1 MQTVETLNEGLKRGF
16 RITIPAQ
23 EIDAKIDAELKT
35 IAPQVR
41 MPGFRPGKVPA
52 NLVRKMHGPRLQQQ
66 ALETAVQEGVQ
77 QLLTDQNIRPA
88 MQPSVRLEEGQ
99 QPGGDVTV
107 EVEVETLPD
116 VPPAQIEGL
125 KLERLQV
132 EPTDEMIDAAVA
144 RMAEGQ
150 KSFDSA
156 PADHA
161 ARQGDAVLI
170 DFEGK
175 VDGTPFEGGKGDGMS
190 VEIGSGRLI
199 PGFEDQLVGAKANEQ
214 RVVEVTFPEEYPVD
228 YLKGRAATFD
238 VTVNEVQT
246 PKEAQADD
254 SFAKSM
260 GLESIEQL
268 RGLLKGQVEQELNG
282 LTRTHMKRQLLDQL
296 AAAHD
301 FPVPQ
306 TMVEAEFEQIWKQL
320 EHEASHEADPDAAR
334 TEMETERAII
344 APSPSA
350 ACALAC
356 SVRPRAAQ
364 RRRGQQPGDEPADHA
379 GRASNTGRGSPA
391 LHGLC
396 PPGADGRRPA
406 ACAALR
412 GQGGRLYLLQG
423 EITDRAVTREEL
435 EASIEADEMATSTGP
450 GCGPRPPPR
459 HDHARGNAPPRRRRR
474 EGGALD
480 QADGAAQ
487 PRSGQEGQAGRS
499 LRSTAAASGEGGRP
513 PRSPARKDR
522 RRADKNPLVLTNPL
536 ILACRR
542 TVLLLYTVSKV
553 RAGLSTA
560 QAERVEGD
568 GGRGIEVRAAGDER
582 GSFGPPHRRA
592 AALLQ

>member
-23 EIDAKIDAELKT
+23 EIDARIDAELKT

-66 ALETAVQEGVQ
+66 AMETAVQEGVQ
-77 QLLTDQNIRPA
+77 QLLSDQNIRPA
-88 MQPSVRLEEGQ
+88 MQPSVRLDEGQ

-116 VPPAQIEGL
+116 VPEAQIDGL

-132 EPTDEMIDAAVA
+132 EPTDAMIDAAVT

-150 KSFDSA
+150 KSFDPA

-175 VDGTPFEGGKGDGMS
+175 VDGTAFEGGKGEGMS

-214 RVVEVTFPEEYPVD
+214 RVVEVTFPDEYPVD

-260 GLESIEQL
+260 GLESLEQL

-320 EHEASHEADPDAAR
+320 EHEASHEADPEAAR
-334 TEMETERAII
+334 AEMETERDEYRAI
-344 APSPSA
+344 AERR
-350 ACALAC
+350 
-356 SVRPRAAQ
+356 VRLGLLLSDLGQRNGVEVSSQEMNQLIMQAAQ
-364 RRRGQQPGDEPADHA
+364 QYRPEDRQRFIDYVRQEPMAA
-379 GRASNTGRGSPA
+379 AQLRAP
-391 LHGLC
+391 
-396 PPGADGRRPA
+396 
-406 ACAALR
+406 
-412 GQGGRLYLLQG
+412 LYEDKVVDYIFSKA
-423 EITDRAVTREEL
+423 EITDRAVSREEL
-435 EASIEADEMATSTGP
+435 EAAIEADEGHVHGP
-450 GCGPRPPPR
+450 GCGHDHHD
-459 HDHARGNAPPRRRRR
+459 HDHAPVAEAAPAKKGKAKKADPVEATG
-474 EGGALD
+474 EGE
-480 QADGAAQ
+480 AA
-487 PRSGQEGQAGRS
+487 PAKKAKKAKAEAASEAPAEAAGEE
-499 LRSTAAASGEGGRP
+499 AAAP
-513 PRSPARKDR
+513 AKKPRKKK
-522 RRADKNPLVLTNPL
+522 AD
-536 ILACRR
+536 
-542 TVLLLYTVSKV
+542 
-553 RAGLSTA
+553 
-560 QAERVEGD
+560 
-568 GGRGIEVRAAGDER
+568 
-582 GSFGPPHRRA
+582 A
-592 AALLQ
+592 AAD